1 VRLAGGTAEAVF
13 GSSSTPSL
21 PGCSHSTCWAVE
33 PAAPLTKLQVS
44 VLEHAAILGAEAEGC
59 RELQASLGNIGNSN
73 LKNQNKGGK
82 TKGLATCGGR
92 DLWDFKASQ
101 SCTVKLY
108 LKQTNQPRGTG
119 DVCQLVV
126 CLPSTPKP

>member
-1 VRLAGGTAEAVF
+1 M
-13 GSSSTPSL
+13 
-21 PGCSHSTCWAVE
+21 E

-82 TKGLATCGGR
+82 PR
-92 DLWDFKASQ
+92 DLLRVEAEISGISRPARAAQ
-101 SCTVKLY
+101 
-108 LKQTNQPRGTG
+108 
-119 DVCQLVV
+119 
-126 CLPSTPKP
+126 